1 MLGPAVS
8 LQVSLGGA
16 ATAIGVVIALI
27 SAVGSAAYVYGRQAE
42 RGESQT
48 DTVETNSEQL
58 AELADE
64 IAHLQEATIEL
75 SESVEGMQETM
86 ATNREDIQHQ
96 HRLMHDQLLPEDGDC
111 GNPDC
116 PYCFPENVMDE
127 FNVSDPLPDGIGD
140 RFNSFS
146 DNADD

>member
-1 MLGPAVS
+1 MLASLLP
-8 LQVSLGGA
+8 LQVSLVGA
-16 ATAIGVVIALI
+16 ATTVGVVV
-27 SAVGSAAYVYGRQAE
+27 AVVSSIGSAAYIYGRQAE
-42 RGESQT
+42 RGASQT
-48 DTVETNSEQL
+48 DTVETNSDQL
-58 AELADE
+58 AELAEE
-64 IAHLQEATIEL
+64 IGHLQEATISL

-140 RFNSFS
+140 RFSSFS
-146 DNADD
+146 DTDD